1 MNFSKTNQIIT
12 AEPTLI
18 MKTRNETKMIKV
30 LVAEDIALNQ
40 MLIKLILADFG
51 FECEIAENGKVVIEK
66 LKESTYDV
74 ILMDL
79 QMPEMNGFEATDY
92 IRNTMNLSIPII
104 ALTADVTSIDIEKS
118 KKIGMNDY
126 ISKPIDEKLLYSKI
140 IAQIN
145 KIKEN

>member
-1 MNFSKTNQIIT
+1 
-12 AEPTLI
+12 
-18 MKTRNETKMIKV
+18 MKTRKETKIIKV

-51 FECEIAENGKVVIEK
+51 FDSEIAENGKVVIEK